1 MKLKQ
6 MLSCFL
12 SAVLLVTT
20 AGFRYT
26 IQAAESQTEPNTMT
40 ATEIVKDI
48 RFGYNIGNSLECY
61 VSNDWMLNMG
71 KGNPSIFETNWRN
84 PIITQEL
91 VESIKST
98 GINAIRIP
106 VTWYQNLES
115 DGTLNEAWLKRVKEV
130 VDFVIDGD
138 TYCIINMHHD
148 NGTNGWQKS
157 SDTNF
162 EKNKDKY
169 ASMWKQIAEYFEEYD
184 NYLIFE
190 GINEVLDESGNWSFT
205 SPEAL
210 NTVNKYNQLFVDT
223 VRSTGGNNANRCLI
237 ADTYAAGV
245 TSNILGGFVLPEDSA
260 EDALIA
266 EVHSYAPYP
275 FCSSDYP
282 DITTLDKEAVTS
294 MLANVNKYLSSQ
306 NIPTIV
312 GEFGCVDKGN
322 TEQRIAYADLFT
334 KTAASYGIK
343 CFWWDNGG
351 DFKMIDRNTN
361 KWITPEILTT
371 LLANCGIT
379 WNEKDG
385 ITNIYDFTPGDAN
398 DDGSVTISDAVM
410 L

>member
-40 ATEIVKDI
+40 ATEIVKGI

-169 ASMWKQIAEYFEEYD
+169 ASMWK
-184 NYLIFE
+184 
-190 GINEVLDESGNWSFT
+190 
-205 SPEAL
+205 
-210 NTVNKYNQLFVDT
+210 
-223 VRSTGGNNANRCLI
+223 
-237 ADTYAAGV
+237 
-245 TSNILGGFVLPEDSA
+245 
-260 EDALIA
+260 
-266 EVHSYAPYP
+266 
-275 FCSSDYP
+275 
-282 DITTLDKEAVTS
+282 
-294 MLANVNKYLSSQ
+294 
-306 NIPTIV
+306 
-312 GEFGCVDKGN
+312 
-322 TEQRIAYADLFT
+322 
-334 KTAASYGIK
+334 
-343 CFWWDNGG
+343 
-351 DFKMIDRNTN
+351 
-361 KWITPEILTT
+361 
-371 LLANCGIT
+371 
-379 WNEKDG
+379 
-385 ITNIYDFTPGDAN
+385 
-398 DDGSVTISDAVM
+398 
-410 L
+410 